1 MPRPLR
7 HLARR
12 VLTAR
17 RAIDSY
23 RLDTVI
29 GRSGTD
35 LIQVGALFVAF
46 SRGIDYIRL
55 PGEVSVSTLSVVER
69 ALALDTWGWIFL
81 SVSVIGYAGLFIP
94 RLPVTAI
101 MHGLLVAVYVMFA
114 IGALADVA
122 NRDTFYGWRIAIGW
136 LFGAAIVHLV
146 LSDSSK
152 DAWRRAGAD

>member
-7 HLARR
+7 HLAHR
-12 VLTAR
+12 VLRAR
-17 RAIDSY
+17 RTIDSY

-46 SRGIDYIRL
+46 ARGLDYIKL
-55 PGEVSVSTLSVVER
+55 PSDAPVATLSVVER
-69 ALALDTWGWIFL
+69 ALSLDTWGWIFL
-81 SVSVIGYAGLFIP
+81 CLGVIGYLGLYIT

-101 MHGLLVAVYVMFA
+101 MHGLLVAVYVVFA
-114 IGALADVA
+114 IGAFADVSG
-122 NRDTFYGWRIAIGW
+122 RDEFYGWRTAIGW
-136 LFGAAIVHLV
+136 LAGAAIVHAV